1 MAIEVVDRAGG
12 EISAGPITNRILEDG
27 SHTGHHI
34 GLLEVTMPPRTGGPQ
49 SESTGTCSLWEES

>member
-12 EISAGPITNRILEDG
+12 EISAGPITTRILEDG
-27 SHTGHHI
+27 SLTGRHV
-34 GLLEVTMPPRTGGPQ
+34 GVLEVTLPPRTGGPQ